1 MVQSAM
7 VFKFRGGKLWI
18 ALWGT
23 GKNRNQLL
31 WSGLCD
37 RLTTELEKPAS
48 NLTGRGRHC
57 SISTLLQG
65 LRSGPTSRF
74 PEHWDVRIHKASSP
88 KVETSVFCP
97 CCSSPFSSVQSLSHV
112 RLWNPMDCSTPG
124 FPVYRQLPELAQT
137 HVHQVGDAIQ
147 PSHPLSSSSVPALNI
162 SQHQGLFQWASSSHQ
177 LAKVLEFQPQHQF
190 FNLSIRLKSYEVS
203 FQVII
208 EWS

>member
-124 FPVYRQLPELAQT
+124 FPVHHQLLELAQT
-137 HVHQVGDAIQ
+137 HVHRESVM
-147 PSHPLSSSSVPALNI
+147 PSNHLILCCPPLLPSIFPSI
-162 SQHQGLFQWASSSHQ
+162 SPYST
-177 LAKVLEFQPQHQF
+177 
-190 FNLSIRLKSYEVS
+190 LSQTYMRT
-203 FQVII
+203 
-208 EWS
+208 